1 MAHQDEVARQ
11 LDELTDYR
19 PYFTWWV
26 STVQTLVLLLSLL
39 CYGFGPVGFGRHT
52 HSGQVLVKSLS
63 LQQVSD
69 IIIDL
74 GNVCYSEYGRYVEPK
89 FFFNETVHEY
99 SARLK
104 MF

>member
-1 MAHQDEVARQ
+1 RSLRKSVTHQEEVAQQ

-63 LQQVSD
+63 LQQVLFSM
-69 IIIDL
+69 DL
-74 GNVCYSEYGRYVEPK
+74 FVSTC
-89 FFFNETVHEY
+89 T
-99 SARLK
+99 
-104 MF
+104 